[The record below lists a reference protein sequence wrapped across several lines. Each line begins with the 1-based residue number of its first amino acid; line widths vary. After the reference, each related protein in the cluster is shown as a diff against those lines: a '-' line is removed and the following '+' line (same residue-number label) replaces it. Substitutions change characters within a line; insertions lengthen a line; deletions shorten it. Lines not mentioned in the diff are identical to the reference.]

1 MCMLL
6 TWNLISIYKGAMSDH
21 IESIK
26 KGFLVLLPVLDEKGR
41 AIIYGEPN
49 LAAEGEV
56 DKVCVFVCGVFKV
69 FLHIYS
75 FHIINS
81 CRNINRSY

>member
-41 AIIYGEPN
+41 AIIYGEST
-49 LAAEGEV
+49 LAEGEV
-56 DKVCVFVCGVFKV
+56 DKVC
-69 FLHIYS
+69 LRMWSI
-75 FHIINS
+75 
-81 CRNINRSY
+81 